1 MALRRVY
8 MFCNRKRRLP
18 SRLQEISL
26 ILSTHSIHIQ
36 PFSTTSLDKSDIF
49 FQNIKENVNTDDY
62 EKKATKNQDT
72 NKQILIEVKDVYG
85 GPLAVTPDSLA
96 TIISNAL
103 IKKDNET
110 IYLAI
115 SEADRK
121 GVLNGS
127 ILESC
132 ILQCIGSKD
141 LEIAS
146 ILLQLANDRDFYI
159 SYEIC
164 QTLLSETINHCRWHL
179 GAVSANYMIKLN
191 YAMKEK
197 AMFHIIGG
205 LMKNSEGIIE
215 SLKLINLINDHKRS
229 DLSTA
234 FSYSKV
240 TNFSNS
246 SKGTDMKRL
255 GVPRKALEA
264 AFDSSIKALN
274 DGWFS
279 YKLSKLLVS
288 LAVAS
293 RHNDIASEYINK
305 TIEAVKTKKLIC
317 DTGDLSLFQVIL
329 GFSQGTFI
337 RYMLS

>member
-8 MFCNRKRRLP
+8 MFCNRKKRLP

-49 FQNIKENVNTDDY
+49 FQDIKENVHTDDY
-62 EKKATKNQDT
+62 EKKVKKNQDT
-72 NKQILIEVKDVYG
+72 NKPSLIVFKDVNG

-96 TIISNAL
+96 TIMSNAL

-110 IYLAI
+110 IYLVI

-127 ILESC
+127 ILQSC
-132 ILQCIGSKD
+132 ISQCIGSKD
-141 LEIAS
+141 FETAS
-146 ILLQLANDRDFYI
+146 ILLQLANDRDFNI

-164 QTLLSETINHCRWHL
+164 QTLLNETINHCRWHL
-179 GAVSANYMIKLN
+179 GAVSASYMIKMN
-191 YAMKEK
+191 YELKEK
-197 AMFHIIGG
+197 AIFHIIGG

-215 SLKLINLINDHKRS
+215 SLKLINLINDQKRS

-255 GVPRKALEA
+255 GVPREALEA

-279 YKLSKLLVS
+279 YKISKLLVG

-329 GFSQGTFI
+329 GFSQGTFT
-337 RYMLS
+337 RHMMA